1 MRVLFIAAG
10 AVRTTGRPSAKYRKR
25 VVDRYEKR
33 YEGFGSTLAAEKLM
47 EEGLAVNAE
56 TLRR

>member
-10 AVRTTGRPSAKYRKR
+10 AARATRRPPAKYRKR

-47 EEGLAVNAE
+47 EEGLAGMAL
-56 TLRR
+56 T